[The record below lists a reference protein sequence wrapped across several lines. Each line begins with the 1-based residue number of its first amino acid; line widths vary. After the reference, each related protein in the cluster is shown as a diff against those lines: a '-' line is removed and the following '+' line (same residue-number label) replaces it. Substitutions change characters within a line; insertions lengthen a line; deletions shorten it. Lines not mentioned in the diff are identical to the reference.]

1 MSIACRFD
9 VHSTRVKDGIAG
21 VFENS
26 DIKVRFF
33 VDDAGTVYTST
44 KSPVADSLLME
55 MIGWIRER
63 ILKEV
68 K

>member
-1 MSIACRFD
+1 MSCRFD
-9 VHSTRVKDGIAG
+9 IHSTRVKDGIAG

-33 VDDAGTVYTST
+33 VDDAGAIYTST

-55 MIGWIRER
+55 MIDWIKER